1 MISLIIHFYIKF
13 RENNLSRLC
22 LLTLLIILSGV
33 WCISQFETD
42 FSLDDAF
49 WWSVVTITTVGYG
62 DMVPTTVG
70 GRIVATCMMFL
81 GIGFLGMFTASIAS
95 IFVDGRMKREKGMK
109 KINAKQHFIICGW
122 NYKTLEIVEELQS
135 DKKMEHTPIVLVANV
150 PEQPI
155 DQKGLYFVRGEV
167 TEQTMLFANLKD
179 ASTVIIVSD
188 ETVESHTRD
197 AKVIMDLLTVKNIAK
212 EVYACVEISNIKN
225 SKHCG
230 IAGANEVIVTGEL
243 SSRLL
248 VQSALDPG
256 VNRVFTELMSNRFGN
271 ELYKLK
277 VPKIAVGQ
285 KFINVFQ
292 NLKKEFDVVIIAL
305 EQKGKRDVILN
316 PSNDFIIKDGD
327 KIVVMAKERPKFS

>member
-1 MISLIIHFYIKF
+1 MISLLIRFYITFKD
-13 RENNLSRLC
+13 NNLFRLC

-33 WCISQFETD
+33 WSISQFETNL
-42 FSLDDAF
+42 SLKDAL

-62 DMVPTTVG
+62 DMVPSSTG

-81 GIGFLGMFTASIAS
+81 GIGFLGMFTANIAS
-95 IFVDGRMKREKGMK
+95 IFVDGRVKREKGMK

-122 NYKTLEIVEELQS
+122 NYKTLEIIEELKA
-135 DKKMEHTPIVLVANV
+135 DKKMEYTHIVLVANI
-150 PEQPI
+150 PEQPME
-155 DQKGLYFVRGEV
+155 QKGLSFVRGEV
-167 TEQTMLFANLKD
+167 TEQTMQLANLNN

-188 ETVESHTRD
+188 DSIESHTRD
-197 AKVIMDLLTVKNIAK
+197 AKVIMDILTVKNIVK
-212 EVYACVEISNIKN
+212 DVYTCVEISNVKN
-225 SKHCG
+225 SKHCE

-271 ELYKLK
+271 ELYKLHA
-277 VPKIAVGQ
+277 PKLVVGHD
-285 KFINVFQ
+285 FISVLH
-292 NLKKEFDVVIIAL
+292 NLKKDFNAVIIAI
-305 EQKGKRDVILN
+305 EQKGKKDIIIN